1 MRQSPQWRII
11 LANSLGPKLTPALA
25 ALLSLAPL
33 TEPRENPQNKDLFSN
48 WRIKVNSHN
57 ALLTTRNVTSAGILI
72 FTSLVF
78 YTTLDAKAY
87 AVNDRVYSEIIALAG
102 DEKDKDKEAAVNA
115 IKIEREKPISEAERT
130 KLKEY
135 LANFKNSKKL
145 DDRAKLNQNFG
156 TAFVVSGITLTLL
169 ATTLGAVESSQET
182 VKKWTKFA
190 IAGLG
195 AGAVSAQSLS
205 LAFPVNRRA
214 GDYASLLGQVESLEY
229 QSDQAKNAGQLE
241 DVKTQYAK
249 LIVDVAKVEFPNPP
263 PK

>member
-1 MRQSPQWRII
+1 
-11 LANSLGPKLTPALA
+11 LNSY
-25 ALLSLAPL
+25 
-33 TEPRENPQNKDLFSN
+33 
-48 WRIKVNSHN
+48 N
-57 ALLTTRNVTSAGILI
+57 ALLTTRNATSASILI
-72 FTSLVF
+72 FISLTF
-78 YTTLDAKAY
+78 YSTLDAKAY
-87 AVNDRVYSEIIALAG
+87 TVNDRVYSEIIALAG
-102 DEKDKDKEAAVNA
+102 DDKDKEKEAAANA
-115 IKIEREKPISEAERT
+115 IKIEREKPISEADRT
-130 KLKEY
+130 KLKGY
-135 LANFKNSKKL
+135 LANFKSSKKL

-205 LAFPVNRRA
+205 LAFPVSRRA
-214 GDYASLLGQVESLEY
+214 GDYASLLGQVENLEF
-229 QSDQAKNAGQLE
+229 QSDQAKNVGQLE